1 MLRLLSI
8 AALLVSSWAC
18 TVQLVNGRYTNTCG
32 CSFSYSNGTTCS
44 AVVTTL
50 TTISSNPLTVQN
62 WPDADLADAPQCY
75 TRSYYNSLG
84 ASTSLF
90 PVGTDSVLVDCD
102 GVGNRTLR
110 VLRILPFLVLAVALA
125 AGLGAAG
132 EGLLYASF
140 FLLISV
146 TKFDLQKCLIFSE
159 SINAVQKCFKI
170 NILNPNIVKFGDH

>member
-1 MLRLLSI
+1 MSISVLVYRRCTHPLITSMLRLLSV

-90 PVGTDSVLVDCD
+90 PVGTDSVRVDCSGD
-102 GVGNRTLR
+102 DGGDDGDDGGDDGEDGEDGGNRIMRVVMILAFLAFAVAVGVG
-110 VLRILPFLVLAVALA
+110 AV
-125 AGLGAAG
+125 
-132 EGLLYASF
+132 
-140 FLLISV
+140 
-146 TKFDLQKCLIFSE
+146 
-159 SINAVQKCFKI
+159 
-170 NILNPNIVKFGDH
+170 

>member
-32 CSFSYSNGTTCS
+32 CSVSYSNGTNCS

-50 TTISSNPLTVQN
+50 TTISSKPITVQN
-62 WPDADLADAPQCY
+62 WPDADLVDAPQCY

-102 GVGNRTLR
+102 GDGNRTL
-110 VLRILPFLVLAVALA
+110 LTSP
-125 AGLGAAG
+125 
-132 EGLLYASF
+132 
-140 FLLISV
+140 LISDV
-146 TKFDLQKCLIFSE
+146 CSTANEGWPCG
-159 SINAVQKCFKI
+159 SIYSGKTCQCTGRRRARN
-170 NILNPNIVKFGDH
+170 LLFGTLPGASCRCA

>member
-8 AALLVSSWAC
+8 AALLVSSWGC
-18 TVQLVNGRYTNTCG
+18 TVRVVNGRYTNTCG

-90 PVGTDSVLVDCD
+90 PVGTDSVRVDCSGDD
-102 GVGNRTLR
+102 GGDGGSDDGGDGGGDDGGDGGDDDGNRIMR
-110 VLRILPFLVLAVALA
+110 VVMILAFLALAVALGVGAVYCYRKRKQRA
-125 AGLGAAG
+125 AAPPPLRPSR
-132 EGLLYASF
+132 LP
-140 FLLISV
+140 
-146 TKFDLQKCLIFSE
+146 SE
-159 SINAVQKCFKI
+159 
-170 NILNPNIVKFGDH
+170 